1 MSVNVCFVVENHC
14 SRPATF
20 NCIYNLIHVM
30 ACMHLQLILPV
41 CMYHKYKP
49 PDCPITLNGFQ
60 GAVASDNAEI
70 WKWKLTALLQNN
82 DIQEVLSRE
91 KKDRRDYEQIAAL
104 ASKMGLY
111 RYL

>member
-1 MSVNVCFVVENHC
+1 MFALSWKITAHVQLP
-14 SRPATF
+14 SIAYTIIAMLWRA
-20 NCIYNLIHVM
+20 CIYSYSS
-30 ACMHLQLILPV
+30 V

-49 PDCPITLNGFQ
+49 PDRPITSNGFQ
-60 GAVASDNAEI
+60 GAATSDNAEA
-70 WKWKLTALLQNN
+70 WKWKLTALLHNN
-82 DIQEVLSRE
+82 DKQEVLSRE